1 MEPIES
7 ILDDSVVHAKQPSL
21 TASLIAGSAGGMAQ
35 VISGNPLDVL
45 KTRAQLAKPGQF
57 KGTLDIALQT
67 FRNEGALAFYK
78 GSFRPVFSS
87 RASEAD
93 LLPSL

>member
-7 ILDDSVVHAKQPSL
+7 ALDDSVVHSRPAS
-21 TASLIAGSAGGMAQ
+21 TAASLVAGSAGGMAQ
-35 VISGNPLDVL
+35 VLSGNPLDVL

-57 KGTLDIALQT
+57 TGTLDIALQT

-78 GSFRPVFSS
+78 G
-87 RASEAD
+87 
-93 LLPSL
+93 L